1 MDSTTARKNEAKGTN
16 KKVKGGDVEKTGK
29 ISRN

>member
-16 KKVKGGDVEKTGK
+16 KKVKGSGVEKLEK
-29 ISRN
+29 SRN